1 MIKDRFLWILLIA
14 LGIVVVLLVL
24 WLALQAPVETL
35 SGDGLPSFVYGIALL
50 VFLVAGVVA
59 HRHIRPGKIL
69 TSLAIWLALIV
80 ALVLGYGYRH
90 EAAAIGNRLIAELMP
105 SRGAVLDGGEVIFRE
120 RRGGHFVVDAEVN
133 GVTVRFLVDTG
144 ASDVTLT
151 PRDARRLGFDL
162 QGLSFHRTYRTANG
176 TVRGAPVRLGN
187 VEIGP
192 ISLQNVRATVNAADM
207 DLSLLGMSFLSR
219 LSSYEVASGT
229 LTLRP

>member
-1 MIKDRFLWILLIA
+1 MTKDRFFWILLIA

-24 WLALQAPVETL
+24 WLALQAPVEAL

-59 HRHIRPGKIL
+59 HRHARPGKIL
-69 TSLAIWLALIV
+69 TSLAIWLVLIV

-105 SRGAVLDGGEVIFRE
+105 SRGAMLEGGEVVFRQ
-120 RRGGHFVVDAEVN
+120 RQGGHFVIDAEVN
-133 GVTVRFLVDTG
+133 GVSVRFLVDTG

-151 PRDARRLGFDL
+151 PHDARRLGFDL
-162 QGLSFHRTYRTANG
+162 QRLNFNRTYRTANG
-176 TVRGAPVRLGN
+176 TVQGAPVRLDN
-187 VEIGP
+187 VAIGP
-192 ISLQNVRATVNAADM
+192 ISVQNVGASVNAADM

-219 LSSYEVASGT
+219 LSSYEVARGT